1 MTSGLTSA
9 SARNAVPSGRAAAA
23 AAVGVSVS
31 VAKPTRTVQLIN
43 FAVFQ
48 SAWFA
53 AVLGAAHQLPL
64 WGTAAVLAAFAWHLS
79 VSARPAEEAKLFG
92 VICLIGFIVET
103 GQALLGHV
111 SYPSGQPVAS
121 LAPYWM
127 VALWGLLAIA
137 LNVTMRWLKRRY
149 LLAAVLGAIAGPA
162 SFVSGVK
169 LGGAQFIHTAP
180 ALIIMACSWAV
191 LMPALMWLSMRFDG
205 VAVPRVQMKVQR
217 A

>member
-9 SARNAVPSGRAAAA
+9 SARNAVRSGRAA

-205 VAVPRVQMKVQR
+205 VAVPRVQMKAQR

>member
-9 SARNAVPSGRAAAA
+9 AAATA
-23 AAVGVSVS
+23 LPPGSVVAAVS
-31 VAKPTRTVQLIN
+31 ATRPTRTIQLIN
-43 FAVFQ
+43 FVVFQ

-64 WGTAAVLAAFAWHLS
+64 WGTAAVMAAFAWHLS
-79 VSARPAEEAKLFG
+79 VSARPTEEAKLFG
-92 VICLIGFIVET
+92 LICLIGFVVET
-103 GQALLGHV
+103 GNVLLGHV

-137 LNVTMRWLKRRY
+137 LNVTMRWLKHRY

-169 LGGAQFIHTAP
+169 LGGAQFVHTAP